1 MNQANSNSNSS
12 SISSSLNQL
21 KLNNLPQLK
30 LSHTAKTTIL
40 SNQIIQFIVE
50 EIKKIPHYETMNN
63 DLHLFLFIC
72 NCIENLQRSDLSPKL
87 IKKDIFLEI
96 VKQLFPSIST
106 ENLMFLD
113 NFVDFMCSNGLVNK
127 VSYFSYVYSCVKK
140 NFSGN

>member
-1 MNQANSNSNSS
+1 
-12 SISSSLNQL
+12 
-21 KLNNLPQLK
+21 
-30 LSHTAKTTIL
+30 
-40 SNQIIQFIVE
+40 
-50 EIKKIPHYETMNN
+50 MNN

-113 NFVDFMCSNGLVNK
+113 NFVDFMCSDGLVNK